1 MFLVFDLL
9 TADEKIPLNKN
20 QLNLVNEFI
29 FNLWI
34 FFVWANILKEL
45 VKTSNEKTE
54 YYDRFIYN
62 LVERLILVGDL
73 KDWFDYKDLIE
84 NHIESR
90 LMKPTSKYTLHPYGA
105 GDCTP
110 LKN

>member
-1 MFLVFDLL
+1 MKKYLL
-9 TADEKIPLNKN
+9 IN
-20 QLNLVNEFI
+20 QLNLVNEFHI
-29 FNLWI
+29 CSEEYSLCEL
-34 FFVWANILKEL
+34 NILKEL

-84 NHIESR
+84 NYIESSTDETDSLKVYLSSLWGWR
-90 LMKPTSKYTLHPYGA
+90 LYSIKEIKRL
-105 GDCTP
+105 
-110 LKN
+110 